1 ASSWIKLHYPGA
13 FLAAL
18 LRAQPM
24 GFYSPSTLVADA
36 RRHGVE
42 VRRPDILHSAAE
54 AVLENCGLSSPRSGR
69 IETADPGFDTVAER
83 PTQPTGVPSCLDFT
97 QPPIGP
103 FDRKVPDPRDHRRD
117 GAYAVRL
124 GLAAVTSIGNDLAER
139 IVVERDESGPYR
151 DLADLSRRVG
161 LNTEQLEAL
170 ASAGAFDSLGV
181 NRREALWNAGSAAL
195 EKPDYLEGSRI
206 SVQPP
211 LLPILTAA
219 EQMAY
224 DLWATG
230 VSTDDHPIRHVRPSL
245 AERGALSIGQLEQAE
260 TGRRIEVGGVVTHRQ
275 RPQTA
280 SGITFLNLED
290 ETGILNVIASVG
302 VWQRYRRVAREAP
315 AMVIR
320 G

>member
-1 ASSWIKLHYPGA
+1 
-13 FLAAL
+13 
-18 LRAQPM
+18 
-24 GFYSPSTLVADA
+24 
-36 RRHGVE
+36 E

-54 AVLENCGLSSPRSGR
+54 ATLE
-69 IETADPGFDTVAER
+69 ETAGRAGRDPQEQSGSGQAR
-83 PTQPTGVPSCLDFT
+83 PADDPTCLNFE

-103 FDRKVPDPRDHRRD
+103 FDRKVRDPQDPRRD

-124 GLAAVTSIGNDLAER
+124 GLAAVTSIGKDLAER

-151 DLADLSRRVG
+151 DLAALSRRVG

-181 NRREALWNAGSAAL
+181 NRREALWDAGAAAL

-230 VSTDDHPIRHVRPSL
+230 VSTDDHPIRHVRGVL
-245 AERGALSIGQLEQAE
+245 AERGTLSIGQLEQAE

-275 RPQTA
+275 RP
-280 SGITFLNLED
+280 
-290 ETGILNVIASVG
+290 
-302 VWQRYRRVAREAP
+302 
-315 AMVIR
+315 
-320 G
+320 